1 MIGEARLPV
10 LDRARAAVLSP
21 AAAYGAL
28 ALVTLLLCWWL
39 ATAIPGMVP
48 SRVLPSPLEVVARL
62 GTLIAEPFSGSTLTG
77 HALASLQRWFL
88 GVLAALCLGLP
99 VGIFLAWLP
108 PLRAVITPTFEL
120 LRYIPPFAWV
130 PIAVLWFGAS
140 TTTQALIVFIAA
152 FPACVINTQ
161 LGVGQ
166 VDPIL
171 LRAARTLGAGSATTL
186 RTGRAPVCRREHL
199 HRHQD
204 RVQQRLD
211 GAGRCRAGGRQTGPR
226 FPDFPGADQRFRR
239 HHSRR
244 HDDHRRARVPDRRRP
259 STLAAFAA
267 AVENERR
274 SSIGMSWTAFEQAPT
289 PHGHRP
295 EATRMTAQ
303 PPAKMEIRGV
313 CKTFHARGGSVVAL
327 ERCDLSIAQGEFVT
341 VVGPSGCGKSTLMMI
356 AAGLDAPTSGEILV
370 DGVPAGPAGPS
381 RTVVFQRFALF
392 PSETVAQNIGFGL
405 SVAGIE
411 RSERER
417 RVSEQL
423 EFMGLAQFRDAYPHE
438 LSGGMQQRVAIARAL
453 VVRPDILLMD
463 EPFGALDA
471 QTRTVLQEEVS
482 RLRRVMNYT
491 VMFITH
497 SVEEAVYLGDR
508 VVIMSSR
515 PGRIKRI
522 IDIPREAEWRGLE
535 IEEASNHASF
545 IEFKREI
552 WELIR
557 AEIVRH

>member
-1 MIGEARLPV
+1 
-10 LDRARAAVLSP
+10 
-21 AAAYGAL
+21 
-28 ALVTLLLCWWL
+28 
-39 ATAIPGMVP
+39 
-48 SRVLPSPLEVVARL
+48 
-62 GTLIAEPFSGSTLTG
+62 
-77 HALASLQRWFL
+77 
-88 GVLAALCLGLP
+88 
-99 VGIFLAWLP
+99 
-108 PLRAVITPTFEL
+108 
-120 LRYIPPFAWV
+120 
-130 PIAVLWFGAS
+130 
-140 TTTQALIVFIAA
+140 
-152 FPACVINTQ
+152 
-161 LGVGQ
+161 
-166 VDPIL
+166 
-171 LRAARTLGAGSATTL
+171 
-186 RTGRAPVCRREHL
+186 
-199 HRHQD
+199 
-204 RVQQRLD
+204 
-211 GAGRCRAGGRQTGPR
+211 
-226 FPDFPGADQRFRR
+226 
-239 HHSRR
+239 
-244 HDDHRRARVPDRRRP
+244 
-259 STLAAFAA
+259 
-267 AVENERR
+267 
-274 SSIGMSWTAFEQAPT
+274 
-289 PHGHRP
+289 
-295 EATRMTAQ
+295 MTAQ